1 MALPELSLTQ
11 WLDPVFDYFARQS
24 GIPVD
29 QYSAV
34 AGGQGIGTTEEVI
47 VDLFFT
53 GLTGKIIQFA
63 TGLVT
68 TLGGIFGGGIPTR
81 LRRELITWG
90 QHSLTRVIDPKPSDY
105 VEVRNNINSLVS
117 GLQLG
122 NAGSITSAFI
132 RSPAELQA
140 MLAAFTPGPL
150 AIPSAPVPPAPA
162 PTPTIPTVAPA
173 PSIRIYA

>member
-1 MALPELSLTQ
+1 MPELSLTQ
-11 WLDPVFDYFARQS
+11 WLDPIFNYFANQS

-53 GLTGKIIQFA
+53 GLTGKIIQFV
-63 TGLVT
+63 TGLAT
-68 TLGGIFGGGIPTR
+68 TLGAIFGQNIPLR

-132 RSPAELQA
+132 RSPTELQA
-140 MLAAFTPGPL
+140 MIAAFTPGPL
-150 AIPSAPVPPAPA
+150 TIPSAPIPSAPA
-162 PTPTIPTVAPA
+162 PVPTVPTIAPA
-173 PSIRIYA
+173 PSIKIYA